1 MKEKKRDQFSFMGFG
16 LGTIFFL
23 IISIKFK
30 NFKFRFVSGPR
41 NCIGMKF
48 AYAQMQIA
56 LVYLLKNFEFKM
68 ADDKKELNLFD
79 FSFPK
84 IHDKIKLII
93 KKR

>member
-1 MKEKKRDQFSFMGFG
+1 
-16 LGTIFFL
+16 
-23 IISIKFK
+23 
-30 NFKFRFVSGPR
+30 
-41 NCIGMKF
+41 MKF

-68 ADDKKELNLFD
+68 ADEKKELNLFD

-84 IHDKIKLII
+84 IHDKINLII